1 MEEKQLFGTN
11 GVRGVVGESMTPGLV
26 LRIGQALGSM
36 RPGTIAIGRDT
47 RTSGPI
53 LVNALKAG
61 LMATGCDVVDC
72 GVLPTPALQYIVRD
86 TFAAGAM
93 ITASHNP
100 PEYNGVKIV
109 ERDGTEMGDAEV
121 IALEG
126 RLVREEYT
134 LADWRGLGAERAA
147 PDLVERYL
155 DGILEHFPDGVGA
168 GMTVAVDPGSGPAAL
183 TTPDLLSR
191 MGCEVHAIN
200 AQPDGTF
207 PGRMPEPTADGL
219 KALAEIVL
227 ETGAAFGVAHDGDAD
242 RAVFVDDRGR
252 YLEENREF
260 ALIARHVC
268 RRRQGVIVTPV
279 STSQLIED
287 VAAATGCTVR
297 YTRVGSIYVARTM
310 LGLIAAGIPVA
321 FGGEGNGGLIY
332 PDHQFCR
339 DGGMT
344 AAMMIGMLAEAGR
357 PLSALADE
365 LPPYHFI
372 SKRIHTQRPD
382 EVIAAVEAAF
392 PDFSADRTDG
402 VRIAKG
408 KTWALV
414 RRSGTEPIVRV
425 MVEAEDRLSAE
436 AMRDAILERVA
447 PFIG

>member
-1 MEEKQLFGTN
+1 M
-11 GVRGVVGESMTPGLV
+11 RGVVGESMTPGLV
-26 LRIGQALGSM
+26 LRIGQALGAM

-47 RTSGPI
+47 RTSGPM
-53 LVNALKAG
+53 LVHALKAG
-61 LMATGCDVVDC
+61 LMAAGCDVVDC

-109 ERDGTEMGDAEV
+109 ERDGTEMGDTEV
-121 IALEG
+121 IALEVKLF
-126 RLVREEYT
+126 RDEYA
-134 LADWRGLGAERAA
+134 LSDWRGLGAERAA
-147 PDLVERYL
+147 PELVEHYL
-155 DGILEHFPDGVGA
+155 DGILAHFPEGVGT
-168 GMTVAVDPGSGPAAL
+168 GMTVAVDPGSGPATL
-183 TTPDLLSR
+183 TTPVLLAR
-191 MGCEVHAIN
+191 MGCEVHTIN
-200 AQPDGTF
+200 GEPDGTF
-207 PGRMPEPTADGL
+207 PGRMPEPTEAGL
-219 KALAEIVL
+219 AALAELVR

-252 YLEENREF
+252 FLEENREF

-279 STSQLIED
+279 STSQLIEE
-287 VAAATGCTVR
+287 VADATGCTVR

-310 LGLIAAGIPVA
+310 LGLIAAGIPIA

-344 AAMMIGMLAEAGR
+344 AAMMIGLLAEAGR
-357 PLSALADE
+357 PLSALVDE

-372 SKRIHTQRPD
+372 TRRLKTRRAD

-425 MVEAEDRLSAE
+425 MVEAEDRAAAE
-436 AMRDAILERVA
+436 SMRDAILERIA
-447 PFIG
+447 PLLD